1 LPEYDRPSSFHG
13 RGVAVAA
20 GNPVTRPAREIT
32 QRAGTGHNHGEG
44 GEILMLIHLRDVL
57 LSLRAR
63 CDLHRQEGQAL
74 VEYTLILALVSI
86 VAIALLTTIGG
97 DIQKVLEEVVKG
109 LEKA

>member
-1 LPEYDRPSSFHG
+1 MG
-13 RGVAVAA
+13 
-20 GNPVTRPAREIT
+20 
-32 QRAGTGHNHGEG
+32 G
-44 GEILMLIHLRDVL
+44 GESKMWTNLNHFV
-57 LSLRAR
+57 LSLLTRVQAKR
-63 CDLHRQEGQAL
+63 EEGQAL